1 VRRAAALSQLMHERT
16 LACIRK
22 LTHARYAVKHYTK
35 VGGDVAYFELVGAIE
50 LGVGALVDYFSH
62 HLYESVYRRSVC
74 EECM

>member
-1 VRRAAALSQLMHERT
+1 
-16 LACIRK
+16 
-22 LTHARYAVKHYTK
+22 VKHYTK

-50 LGVGALVDYFSH
+50 LGVGALVDYFGH